1 MLPREI
7 IDLMRD
13 MYIFPAVLGTTD
25 GQNVN
30 LAFITWV
37 YPKDEE
43 NILVA
48 VSSNSKSAKNM
59 LIMRRASLFLAAFD
73 KALSLN
79 CSATEVINKIESVK
93 FPVSAFNLKIES
105 VDNNLF
111 PGATL
116 LGTIPFAHVGDVKK
130 ALELDILVMEALKN
144 I

>member
-1 MLPREI
+1 MLAREI
-7 IDLMRD
+7 IDLMKD

-43 NILVA
+43 NIVIA

-73 KALSLN
+73 TALSLN
-79 CSATEVINKIESVK
+79 CSATEVINKIENVK

-144 I
+144 T